1 MPQMKAAF
9 DRVLKGLSGLAAV
22 EDQDNVSFDRPIPE
36 QLMTTPWSFCDH
48 LFERLLLA
56 HSQSL
61 SPALYI
67 LNLDD
72 DHTWRRSKKHHE
84 SAFPRDLAEQP
95 QESRVSLFP
104 QDATEDIRAPDHE
117 ILREAF

>member
-1 MPQMKAAF
+1 MKATF
-9 DRVLKGLSGLAAV
+9 DRALKGLSGLAAV

-36 QLMTTPWSFCDH
+36 QLMSSPWCFD
-48 LFERLLLA
+48 A
-56 HSQSL
+56 HSFNDCSLSLSFSL
-61 SPALYI
+61 SP